1 MNILAN
7 IITGL
12 NLFSGFLAIIFSLE
26 RHFSLAG
33 WAILLSLFFDGL
45 DGQIARINPAS
56 SQFGK
61 QMDSLV
67 DVVSFGTAP
76 LILTFVFLY
85 DDLHLRTIPFL
96 FCYLICGII
105 RLAKYN
111 IAPKEKIINSFSGL
125 PITVSGGLIA
135 SFIIFLNGLKIEP
148 CDLSR
153 VLMIWV
159 LFISFLMILFNV
171 RYPNLNG
178 ITRLFKCNK
187 AVFVTI
193 ILLSLSG
200 PVMFFVHS
208 SLFFPETVILAFL
221 LIYLIFSP
229 FMLKLL
235 PSEG

>member
-125 PITVSGGLIA
+125 PITASGGLIA
-135 SFIIFLNGLKIEP
+135 SFIIFSNGLNIKPVRI
-148 CDLSR
+148 LIA
-153 VLMIWV
+153 LI
-159 LFISFLMILFNV
+159 LFISFMMVSFRV
-171 RYPNLNG
+171 RYPNLNV
-178 ITRLFKCNK
+178 ITQLFKRNK

>member
-1 MNILAN
+1 MNFLAN
-7 IITGL
+7 IVTGL
-12 NLFSGFLAIIFSLE
+12 NLFSGFLAVIFSLE
-26 RHFSLAG
+26 RHFTLAS
-33 WAILLSLFFDGL
+33 WAILLSLIFDGL
-45 DGQIARINPAS
+45 DGQIARINPVP

-67 DVVSFGTAP
+67 DVVSFGIAP

-85 DDLHLRTIPFL
+85 EDLHLRTAPVL

-111 IAPKEKIINSFSGL
+111 IAPKEKKMNSFSGL
-125 PITVSGGLIA
+125 PITASGGLIA

-148 CDLSR
+148 CELSR

-159 LFISFLMILFNV
+159 LFISFLMILFSV

-178 ITRLFKCNK
+178 ITQLFKRNK
-187 AVFVTI
+187 AVFIVI

-200 PVMFFVHS
+200 PIMFFVFS
-208 SLFFPETVILAFL
+208 SLFLPEAIILAFF

-235 PSEG
+235 ISVD